1 MNEEEL
7 ELSGKTKLSEGTYG
21 IVYSGT
27 DSDGRKVAVKRI
39 LKSFRTNG
47 IAAYREIDMLSK
59 VKMHPN
65 FVQLLDVYYNS
76 PFSEPFSPLLD
87 NKTHP
92 DQRDD
97 TLSIVMCCADY
108 GDLISFTNRYK
119 RPDYLQKAIADILL
133 AIEFLHYQGIIHRDI
148 KPNNILV
155 SRTPHIKDFSHIQA
169 APNVESTA
177 SSQQSQQSNGTRKRS
192 LNRENYDEP
201 PEAFIAMLCDLG
213 NAKFHSQ
220 QITNTP
226 DVFNIYYQCHE
237 SILDLNYDYKADC
250 WNFGVILYRAVTGR
264 AFVAPKK
271 DWNRAQ
277 IMNLLLKQVVCY
289 ESEVEIQ
296 KLLNQAEPTLR
307 KEIKI
312 PPRTVNFKRSLGL
325 STNSIASYEQ
335 HTGASFDSL
344 VELITG
350 LLRFN
355 PEDRWTAERALNSPF
370 FNKIRPYIQ
379 RIRSKH
385 LKSVRI
391 APIEIVNCK
400 ERFWAFEIVRE
411 IYESKERN
419 PALSDRIIFHAID
432 IFDRYLSSLP
442 KPHPDLLE
450 TDVKGRYFTL
460 KETKYYFMFCVY
472 ISLKYFMNDYHGYS
486 ISEIVFWNC
495 SQSIISDKY
504 RDMFYEFEQQVIE
517 VLGTGMIY
525 QPTIYEMI
533 NLLPHR
539 LTYHEMG
546 LLYGAYR
553 NLHKYNGKML
563 KDVAMDIFTDYG
575 IGRR

>member
-1 MNEEEL
+1 MTEEEPL
-7 ELSGKTKLSEGTYG
+7 LSGKTKLNEGSYG
-21 IVYSGT
+21 IVYSGAYP
-27 DSDGRKVAVKRI
+27 DGRKAAVKRI
-39 LKSFRTNG
+39 LKSYRTNG

-59 VKMHPN
+59 VKDHPN

-76 PFSEPFSPLLD
+76 PFSEPFSPILD
-87 NKTHP
+87 NGNHP
-92 DQRDD
+92 VQRDD

-108 GDLISFTNRYK
+108 GDLISFTNQYK
-119 RPDYLQKAIADILL
+119 RPDYFQKVVADILL
-133 AIEFLHYQGIIHRDI
+133 AIEFLHHQGIIHRDI

-155 SRTPHIKDFSHIQA
+155 SRTPYIRDSSNAQTA
-169 APNVESTA
+169 ANAEIISV
-177 SSQQSQQSNGTRKRS
+177 QQFRQSNETRRRLSNEEK
-192 LNRENYDEP
+192 YDDP
-201 PEAFIAMLCDLG
+201 PEAFVAMLCDLG

-226 DVFNIYYQCHE
+226 DVFNVYYQCPE

-271 DWNRAQ
+271 DWSPMQ

-289 ESEVEIQ
+289 ESEAEIR
-296 KLLNQAEPTLR
+296 KLLNRAGSSFSEG
-307 KEIKI
+307 IKI
-312 PPRTVNFKRSLGL
+312 PDRTVNFKRSLGL
-325 STNSIASYEQ
+325 SNSTIASYE
-335 HTGASFDSL
+335 HYTGASFDSL

-355 PEDRWTAERALNSPF
+355 PETRWTAERALNSPF
-370 FNKIRPYIQ
+370 FNKIRSYIQ
-379 RIRSKH
+379 RIRSKY
-385 LKSVRI
+385 LKSI
-391 APIEIVNCK
+391 ITNPIGIIDCK
-400 ERFWAFEIVRE
+400 ERSWVFEIVRE

-450 TDVKGRYFTL
+450 TDVRGRYFTL

-472 ISLKYFMNDYHGYS
+472 ISLKYFVNDYHGYS
-486 ISEIVFWNC
+486 VSEIVFWNC
-495 SQSIISDKY
+495 PKSVISDTY
-504 RDMFYEFEQQVIE
+504 RDLFYKFEEEIIE
-517 VLGTGMIY
+517 ILGTGMIY

-533 NLLPHR
+533 NLLPDR
-539 LTYHEMG
+539 LTYNEMG
-546 LLYGAYR
+546 RLYNAYR
-553 NLHKYNGKML
+553 NLHNYNGKIL
-563 KDVAMDIFTDYG
+563 KDVAMDIFTTYG